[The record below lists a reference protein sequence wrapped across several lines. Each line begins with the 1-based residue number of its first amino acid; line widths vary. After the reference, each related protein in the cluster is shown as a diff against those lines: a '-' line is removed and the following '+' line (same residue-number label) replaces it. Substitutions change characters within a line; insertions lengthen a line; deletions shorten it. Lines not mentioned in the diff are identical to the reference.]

1 MHDRQDKVHI
11 KNDKNRETCRN
22 RLKPFLK
29 CVLDTTV
36 LGAFMLTLPLY
47 VPCMLSRVGS
57 LYGLLYTYGCLR
69 NIVVVISIISN
80 RQLKKYKLT
89 TSVA

>member
-1 MHDRQDKVHI
+1 MT
-11 KNDKNRETCRN
+11 REYLLLLSLKLTGETLGN
-22 RLKPFLK
+22 RLKHCFK
-29 CVLDTTV
+29 CVLDTSV
-36 LGAFMLTLPLY
+36 LSTFVLTLPLY

-80 RQLKKYKLT
+80 
-89 TSVA
+89 